1 MSYNKT
7 YKHTK
12 NGLVQEKFM
21 FYNVGFS
28 ITTSI
33 GTGVDG
39 ESPCLIIHDSNLYT
53 DEDSRSERP
62 NEYIIPI
69 DDTNDLKELCK
80 SIKKALKERKKTLI
94 KKKNEKNRF

>member
-1 MSYNKT
+1 MSYNEV
-7 YKHTK
+7 YKHTE
-12 NGLVQEKFM
+12 NGLVQKRFM

-33 GTGVDG
+33 GTGVGG
-39 ESPCLIIHDSNLYT
+39 ESPCLIIHDHNLYP
-53 DEDSRSERP
+53 DEDSRSQRP

-94 KKKNEKNRF
+94 KKNERDNS

>member
-1 MSYNKT
+1 MSFNST
-7 YKHTK
+7 YKHTE
-12 NGLVQEKFM
+12 NGLTQETYR

-33 GTGVDG
+33 ATGIAG
-39 ESPCLIIHDSNLYT
+39 ESTCLIIHDSNLYP
-53 DEDSRSERP
+53 DEDSRSQRP

-94 KKKNEKNRF
+94 KKKK

>member
-1 MSYNKT
+1 MSYNST
-7 YKHTK
+7 YKHTE
-12 NGLVQEKFM
+12 NGLVQERFM

-33 GTGVDG
+33 GTGVCG
-39 ESPCLIIHDSNLYT
+39 ESTCLIIHDHNLYP
-53 DEDSRSERP
+53 DEDSRSQRS

-80 SIKKALKERKKTLI
+80 SIKKALKERKRTL
-94 KKKNEKNRF
+94 KKKKK